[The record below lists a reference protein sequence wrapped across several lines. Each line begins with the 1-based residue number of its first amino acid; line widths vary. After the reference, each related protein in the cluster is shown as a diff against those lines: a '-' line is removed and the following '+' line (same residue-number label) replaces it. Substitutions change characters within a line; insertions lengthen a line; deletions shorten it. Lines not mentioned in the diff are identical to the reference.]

1 MRDTNQCTVSEEAGR
16 EGGRE
21 GGSVHYMCMY
31 VHGSAYTY
39 TFFSKP
45 LRLLVFVRFFFSFL
59 LSSNVVH

>member
-1 MRDTNQCTVSEEAGR
+1 MHCIRGGR

-21 GGSVHYMCMY
+21 EGREEVCITCACMY
-31 VHGSAYTY
+31 MGVHTHY

-45 LRLLVFVRFFFSFL
+45 LRLLVCVRFFFSFL